1 MRFGCELHFYLHSDT
16 SFPYF
21 LEKRLCILGHLF
33 PARPQLFAVIEKAS
47 SPMSNND
54 THYELRCRECG
65 RSWGNQPRSICH
77 ECFSPLEITYDYDTI
92 RAAIA
97 QGTFSRERIAQ
108 RPPNMWR
115 YAELLPLPAGFEPR
129 LPVGFTPLLQAP
141 HLAER
146 LADTRDASRSEAK
159 TAAQNLYLKN
169 DAVCLPTLSFKDRVV
184 AVALAQAQA
193 FGFDTVAC
201 SSTGNL
207 ANAVAAHAARLGLKA
222 WIFIPSDL
230 EPAKILGTQVFGA
243 NVVRIAGNYDQVNRL
258 CSQIAEER
266 RWGFVNVNLRP
277 YYAEGSKTVGFEI
290 AEQLGWRLPDNVVVP
305 MAGGSLIT
313 KIKKA
318 FDELIKLELVEEKP
332 VKFFG
337 AQATGCSPISTAV
350 KTGSAEIDPQKPATI
365 ARSLAIGN
373 PADGHY
379 AIKTIK
385 QSGGWSEDVSDPEV
399 IDSIRLLAETEGIFT
414 ETAGGVTVGTAGKLY
429 RQDRILPEETTVL
442 CITGN
447 GLKTT
452 DVLAGV
458 YEIEQPIA
466 PKLAEFEKYL
476 QETLDTVEIAKEAAT
491 VGV

>member
-1 MRFGCELHFYLHSDT
+1 
-16 SFPYF
+16 
-21 LEKRLCILGHLF
+21 
-33 PARPQLFAVIEKAS
+33 
-47 SPMSNND
+47 MSNND

-92 RAAIA
+92 GAAIA

-379 AIKTIK
+379 AIKTIR

-476 QETLDTVEIAKEAAT
+476 QETLDTVEVAKEAAT

>member
-1 MRFGCELHFYLHSDT
+1 
-16 SFPYF
+16 
-21 LEKRLCILGHLF
+21 
-33 PARPQLFAVIEKAS
+33 
-47 SPMSNND
+47 MS
-54 THYELRCRECG
+54 HYELRCRECG
-65 RSWGNQPRSICH
+65 RAWGNQPRSICDD
-77 ECFSPLEITYDYDTI
+77 CFSPLEVVYDYDEL
-92 RAAIA
+92 RSR
-97 QGTFSRERIAQ
+97 GSFSRETIA
-108 RPPNMWR
+108 RRAPNMWR
-115 YAELLPLPAGFEPR
+115 YSELLPLPQGFNPR
-129 LPVGFTPLLQAP
+129 LPVGFTPLFQAP

-146 LADTRDASRSEAK
+146 LSGS
-159 TAAQNLYLKN
+159 TATAGNLYIKN

-184 AVALAQAQA
+184 AVALANARE
-193 FGFDTVAC
+193 FGFETVSC

-207 ANAVAAHAARLGLKA
+207 ANAVAAHAAREGLKA

-230 EPAKILGTQVFGA
+230 EPAKILGTNVFGA
-243 NVVRIAGNYDQVNRL
+243 KVVRIAGNYDQVNRL
-258 CSQIAEER
+258 CSQIADEH

-277 YYAEGSKTVGFEI
+277 YYAEGSKTFGFEI
-290 AEQLGWRLPDNVVVP
+290 AEQLGWRLPDNVVCP

-318 FDELIKLELVEEKP
+318 FDELVKLGLVEAKE

-350 KTGSAEIDPQKPATI
+350 KTGSSEIEPQKPNTI

-379 AIKTIK
+379 AIRTIK
-385 QSGGWSEDVSDPEV
+385 NSGGWSEDVSDPEV
-399 IDSIRLLAETEGIFT
+399 VDSIRLLAETEGIFT

-458 YEIEQPIA
+458 YQTERPIA
-466 PKLAEFEKYL
+466 PRLSEFETYL
-476 QETLDTVEIAKEAAT
+476 QRTLDVDEVPEVVEEAER
-491 VGV
+491 VGA

>member
-1 MRFGCELHFYLHSDT
+1 
-16 SFPYF
+16 
-21 LEKRLCILGHLF
+21 
-33 PARPQLFAVIEKAS
+33 
-47 SPMSNND
+47 MS
-54 THYELRCRECG
+54 TYELRCRECG
-65 RSWGNQPRSICH
+65 RSWGNQPRSICDD
-77 ECFSPLEITYDYDTI
+77 CFSPLEVAYDYDAI
-92 RAAIA
+92 RALTSR
-97 QGTFSRERIAQ
+97 GSFTRERIAQ

-115 YAELLPLPAGFEPR
+115 YSELLPLPEGFEPP
-129 LPVGFTPLLQAP
+129 LPVGFTPLFQAP
-141 HLAER
+141 RLAER
-146 LADTRDASRSEAK
+146 LTGTK
-159 TAAQNLYLKN
+159 LAAANVYIKN

-184 AVALAQAQA
+184 AVALAQARH
-193 FGFDTVAC
+193 FGFDTVSC

-207 ANAVAAHAARLGLKA
+207 ANAVAAHAARGGFKA
-222 WIFIPSDL
+222 WVFIPSDL

-243 NVVRIAGNYDQVNRL
+243 KVVRIAGNYDQVNRL
-258 CSQIAEER
+258 CSQIADEH

-305 MAGGSLIT
+305 MAGGSLIV

-318 FDELIKLELVEEKP
+318 FDELVKLGFVEDKP

-350 KTGSAEIDPQKPATI
+350 KTGSSEIEPQKPTTI

-399 IDSIRLLAETEGIFT
+399 VDSIRLLAETEGIFT

-452 DVLAGV
+452 DALAGV
-458 YEIEQPIA
+458 YQTEKAIA
-466 PKLAEFEKYL
+466 PKLAEFENYL
-476 QETLDTVEIAKEAAT
+476 KQTLDVAEVTKEDAAT
-491 VGV
+491 VGA

>member
-1 MRFGCELHFYLHSDT
+1 M
-16 SFPYF
+16 
-21 LEKRLCILGHLF
+21 
-33 PARPQLFAVIEKAS
+33 S
-47 SPMSNND
+47 S
-54 THYELRCRECG
+54 YELRCRECG
-65 RSWGNQPRSICH
+65 KTWGNQPRSLC
-77 ECFSPLEITYDYDTI
+77 EDCFSPLEVTYDYDSI
-92 RAAIA
+92 RRLV
-97 QGTFSRERIAQ
+97 SRQLFASRA
-108 RPPNMWR
+108 PNLWR
-115 YAELLPLPAGFEPR
+115 YRELLPLPPAFRPS
-129 LPVGFTPLLQAP
+129 LPTGFTPLLSAP
-141 HLAER
+141 QLGEQIG
-146 LADTRDASRSEAK
+146 SR
-159 TAAQNLYLKN
+159 NLYLKN

-184 AVALAQAQA
+184 AVALANARH

-207 ANAVAAHAARLGLKA
+207 ANAVAAQAAREGFKA

-230 EPAKILGTQVFGA
+230 EPAKVLGTQVFGA
-243 NVVRIAGNYDQVNRL
+243 QLVRINGNYDQVNRL
-258 CSQIAEER
+258 CSQIADEH

-290 AEQLGWRLPDNVVVP
+290 AEQLGWRLPDNIVVP

-318 FDELIKLELVEEKP
+318 FDELVRLGLVEPKL

-350 KTGSAEIDPQKPATI
+350 KQYSNEIEPQRPATI

-379 AIKTIK
+379 AVKAIRS
-385 QSGGWSEDVSDPEV
+385 SGGWSEDVSDAEV
-399 IDSIRLLAETEGIFT
+399 VASIKLLAESEGIFT
-414 ETAGGVTVGTAGKLY
+414 ETAGGVTVGTARKLI

-452 DVLAGV
+452 DVLAGQ
-458 YEIEQPIA
+458 YETETPIA
-466 PKLAEFEKYL
+466 PKLREFEALLENKL
-476 QETLDTVEIAKEAAT
+476 SGIQTFAGEKPALTVE
-491 VGV
+491 V

>member
-1 MRFGCELHFYLHSDT
+1 
-16 SFPYF
+16 
-21 LEKRLCILGHLF
+21 
-33 PARPQLFAVIEKAS
+33 
-47 SPMSNND
+47 MSNSND
-54 THYELRCRECG
+54 NAHAHYELRCRECG
-65 RSWGNQPRSICH
+65 RRWGNQPRSICD
-77 ECFSPLEITYDYDTI
+77 ECFSPLEIVYDYDWI
-92 RAAIA
+92 RYLLG
-97 QGTFSRERIAQ
+97 QGRLDQQKASRERFSQ
-108 RPPNMWR
+108 RPQNMWR
-115 YAELLPLPAGFEPR
+115 YAELLPLPGGFEPR
-129 LPVGFTPLLQAP
+129 LPVGFTPLFQTP
-141 HLAER
+141 R
-146 LADTRDASRSEAK
+146 LAARLAGAKNDAK
-159 TAAQNLYLKN
+159 TAAQNLYIKN

-184 AVALAQAQA
+184 AVALAQAVA
-193 FGFDTVAC
+193 FGYDTVAC

-222 WIFIPSDL
+222 WIFVPSDL

-243 NVVRIAGNYDQVNRL
+243 NVVPIAGNYDQVNRL

-266 RWGFVNVNLRP
+266 HWGFVNVNLRP
-277 YYAEGSKTVGFEI
+277 YYSEGSKTVGFEI
-290 AEQLGWRLPDNVVVP
+290 AEQLGWRLPDNVVIP

-313 KIKKA
+313 KVKKA
-318 FDELIKLELVEEKP
+318 FGELIQLGLVEEKP

-350 KTGSAEIDPQKPATI
+350 KTGNSEIEPQKPSTI

-379 AIKTIK
+379 AIKAIR

-458 YEIEQPIA
+458 YELERPIA
-466 PKLAEFEKYL
+466 PRLAEFEKYL
-476 QETLDTVEIAKEAAT
+476 HQTLDSIGVEPEKGLPAAASA
-491 VGV
+491 

>member
-1 MRFGCELHFYLHSDT
+1 M
-16 SFPYF
+16 
-21 LEKRLCILGHLF
+21 
-33 PARPQLFAVIEKAS
+33 A
-47 SPMSNND
+47 
-54 THYELRCRECG
+54 HYELRCRECG
-65 RSWGNQPRSICH
+65 RTWGNQPRSICD
-77 ECFSPLEITYDYDTI
+77 ECFSPLEVTYDYDAL
-92 RAAIA
+92 RSSVH
-97 QGTFSRERIAQ
+97 GSNGHSPFSRERISQ

-115 YAELLPLPAGFEPR
+115 YAELLPLPRGFEPK
-129 LPVGFTPLLQAP
+129 LPVGFTPLINAP
-141 HLAER
+141 RLAER
-146 LADTRDASRSEAK
+146 LTGTPEA
-159 TAAQNLYLKN
+159 AANLYVKN

-184 AVALAQAQA
+184 AVALSQARA
-193 FGFDTVAC
+193 FGFETVSC

-207 ANAVAAHAARLGLKA
+207 ANAVAAHAAREGLKA
-222 WIFIPSDL
+222 WIFIPADL
-230 EPAKILGTQVFGA
+230 EQAKILGTNVFGA
-243 NVVRIAGNYDQVNRL
+243 KVVRIAGNYDQVNRL
-258 CSQIAEER
+258 CSQIADEH

-290 AEQLGWRLPDNVVVP
+290 AEQLGWRLPDNVVCP
-305 MAGGSLIT
+305 MAGGSLIV

-318 FDELIKLELVEEKP
+318 FDELIKLGLVEGKE

-337 AQATGCSPISTAV
+337 AQATGCSPISTAI
-350 KTGSAEIDPQKPATI
+350 KTGSAEIEPQKPATI

-385 QSGGWSEDVSDPEV
+385 GSGGWSEDVSDPEV
-399 IDSIRLLAETEGIFT
+399 IDSIRLLAETEGVFT

-458 YEIEQPIA
+458 YEAERPIA

-476 QETLDTVEIAKEAAT
+476 QQTLDVDEVAGVVAAAEEAAG
-491 VGV
+491 VGA

>member
-1 MRFGCELHFYLHSDT
+1 MPNGVATENSSASPVHSGSAIGNYAT
-16 SFPYF
+16 HP
-21 LEKRLCILGHLF
+21 
-33 PARPQLFAVIEKAS
+33 
-47 SPMSNND
+47 
-54 THYELRCRECG
+54 HYELRCRECG
-65 RSWGNQPRSICH
+65 RRWGNQPRNICDD
-77 ECFSPLEITYDYDTI
+77 CFSPLEVAYDYDWI
-92 RAAIA
+92 RYLLGEDSVEPAKLI
-97 QGTFSRERIAQ
+97 RERISR

-129 LPVGFTPLLQAP
+129 LPVGFTPLLHAP
-141 HLAER
+141 SLAAR
-146 LADTRDASRSEAK
+146 LAGKNCDAK
-159 TAAQNLYLKN
+159 TAAQNLYVKD

-243 NVVRIAGNYDQVNRL
+243 NVVRVAGNYDQVNRL

-266 RWGFVNVNLRP
+266 HWGFVNVNLRP
-277 YYAEGSKTVGFEI
+277 YYSEGSKTVGFEI
-290 AEQLGWRLPDNVVVP
+290 AEQLGWRLPDNVVCP
-305 MAGGSLIT
+305 MAGGSLII

-318 FDELIKLELVEEKP
+318 FDELVKLGLVEEKP

-350 KTGSAEIDPQKPATI
+350 KTGSSEIEPQKPNTI

-399 IDSIRLLAETEGIFT
+399 IDSIRLLAETEGVFT
-414 ETAGGVTVGTAGKLY
+414 ETAGGVTVGCAGKLY
-429 RQDRILPEETTVL
+429 RQDRILAEETTVL

-452 DVLAGV
+452 DALAGV
-458 YEIEQPIA
+458 YEIEEPVA
-466 PKLAEFEKYL
+466 PRLVAFEKYL
-476 QETLDTVEIAKEAAT
+476 NETVERAEVPREAAAG
-491 VGV
+491 VGR